1 MDDLRLRN
9 RLGVARPGTA
19 RFGSAWR
26 GVVRSGEARIISSSH
41 TGPGWVRFVEVRQ
54 GKVRFGRVGR
64 GKARDFYSTKRKSS
78 MFDISVDNVEAGSV
92 LSQADCEA
100 LFGFSYEI
108 NPTVY
113 QFKLMQLSDYVEKE
127 LAKLDRILTVVCDGQ
142 TVRVLTHEQASIY
155 NQKHFDNAIRK
166 MRRCNRRLQ
175 AVDIRELGPDRI
187 KQHDGGIVRQSRI
200 LQAIKTSTR
209 DITPEIRKIDR
220 PVMFRKE

>member
-1 MDDLRLRN
+1 
-9 RLGVARPGTA
+9 
-19 RFGSAWR
+19 
-26 GVVRSGEARIISSSH
+26 
-41 TGPGWVRFVEVRQ
+41 
-54 GKVRFGRVGR
+54 
-64 GKARDFYSTKRKSS
+64 
-78 MFDISVDNVEAGSV
+78 MFDISIDNVEAGSV

-127 LAKLDRILTVVCDGQ
+127 LAKTDRILTVVCDGQ

-220 PVMFRKE
+220 PVRFKKEL